1 MIYKRG
7 LRIPHVAA
15 GENLNIPIL
24 GELLRSGGAFL
35 CVAALKAIHCIAC
48 FKEYVHSLMQRQA
61 PIEYFIEGGR
71 SRTGRLL
78 PPKLGMLAMTV
89 QQPFP

>member
-1 MIYKRG
+1 MR
-7 LRIPHVAA
+7 
-15 GENLNIPIL
+15 
-24 GELLRSGGAFL
+24 RSFKGNTL
-35 CVAALKAIHCIAC
+35 YSTV

-78 PPKLGMLAMTV
+78 PPKLGMLCDDS
-89 QQPFP
+89 QQPFA